1 MTRSYLNG
9 IVQSGGTSSTVP
21 LAGVAVTVYEAT
33 SSAPVPV
40 GSGQTDA
47 AGNFSLGVARAAT
60 RSIFYAVAGLGNQV
74 ELVTIIG
81 RAIPPSIT
89 VNELTTVAAAYS
101 MAQFAADG
109 MIAGNAF
116 GLGIAAAMNDNLAV
130 AETGGSSPV
139 LLSPP
144 NADQTNSLRTTCSLA
159 NLLAACV
166 QNQPG
171 ATSTLLALATPPV
184 GLPPANTFQALVNI
198 ARYPWNNV
206 SEIYEQTLLVKMYEP
221 TLDSIPPV
229 DNNPPQ
235 RIPTAWTVAVKVND
249 SGGDYIPFGGP
260 ANVAFDQHGY
270 AWVAN
275 NVFQGTPNSTRGI
288 IVLKPNGRPA
298 DGKNGTPMSPITGGG
313 ILGPGFGVCIDT
325 RGMIWVGNFGWGNA
339 PGDIP
344 DGSVSQFSPL
354 GQPISGP
361 QGYKGGTHQVQA
373 VAADQENNIWCASY
387 LNNRVVVFPNG
398 DPTRAFWFQEEENRG
413 TFGVAIAEDG
423 SAWITNSGG
432 LSGKNGTASVCKYAI
447 ETFVED
453 GTATRKLKQ
462 LFSHNVGNALKGVS
476 VDSLGNAWV
485 ASGGDDT
492 VYFFSPDG
500 ETVVPFSGGEDHV
513 GGINSPWGVAVDGD
527 DNIWVANFGP
537 IKVGSDYTNAT
548 VSYLAGANPDT
559 RPAGLN
565 NGDPIAP
572 NGYTLPT
579 AGEQVLL
586 HSGIPLYGPDGPAC
600 YSPLMRMTN
609 VCIDQAGNLW
619 AINNWKPNFDSDFE
633 PATGNPGG
641 DGIVIFVG
649 VARPP
654 KPQG

>member
-1 MTRSYLNG
+1 MNG
-9 IVQSGGTSSTVP
+9 IVQSGGTAITVP
-21 LAGVAVTVYEAT
+21 LANVPVTVYEAT
-33 SSAPVPV
+33 SGDPLAV

-47 AGNFSLGVARAAT
+47 TGNFSLGIARAAT
-60 RSIFYAVAGLGNQV
+60 SSIFYAVASLGNQV

-89 VNELTTVAAAYS
+89 INELTTVAAAYA
-101 MAQFAADG
+101 MAQFTANG
-109 MIAGNAF
+109 VIAGDAF
-116 GLGIAAAMNDNLAV
+116 ALRIAAGMNDNLV
-130 AETGGSSPV
+130 VPETGASSEV
-139 LLSPP
+139 LLAPP
-144 NADQTNSLRTTCSLA
+144 NADQTNSLRSTRSLA

-166 QNQPG
+166 ENYPE
-171 ATSTLLALATPPV
+171 AISTLLALATPPV

-206 SEIYEQTLLVKMYEP
+206 PEIYQQTLLVDLYSP
-221 TLDSIPPV
+221 SLDSIPAV

-235 RIPTAWTVAVKVND
+235 RIPTAWTIAVKVND

-260 ANVAFDQHGY
+260 ANVAFDQNGY

-288 IVLKPNGRPA
+288 IVLKPNGKPA

-313 ILGPGFGVCIDT
+313 ILGPGFGICIDT

-344 DGSVSQFSPL
+344 DGSVTQLSPL

-361 QGYKGGTHQVQA
+361 QGFKGGTHQVQA
-373 VAADQENNIWCASY
+373 VASDQENNIWCASY

-432 LSGKNGTASVCKYAI
+432 LSGRNGQASVCKYVI
-447 ETFVED
+447 ENIVED
-453 GTATRKLKQ
+453 GTDTRKLKQ
-462 LFSHNVGNALKGVS
+462 VFRHNIGNALKGVS

-485 ASGGDDT
+485 ASGGDDS

-500 ETVVPFSGGEDHV
+500 EQVVPISGGEDHI
-513 GGINSPWGVAVDGD
+513 GGIDSPWGVAVDGD

-537 IKVGSDYTNAT
+537 IKINTVYTTAA
-548 VSYLAGANPDT
+548 VSYLAGANPNT

-565 NGDPIAP
+565 TGDPIAP

-586 HSGIPLYGPDGPAC
+586 HSGIPLYGPNGDPC
-600 YSPLMRMTN
+600 YNPLMRMTN
-609 VCIDQAGNLW
+609 VVIDQAGNLW
-619 AINNWKPNFDSDFE
+619 AINNWKPNFNTDFE
-633 PATGNPGG
+633 PAKGNPGG

-654 KPQG
+654 KQKS